1 MKKETTLTLEDVILE
16 LESDLGVLEGSWFR
30 HERMPNDV
38 DAIQLSERW
47 NLDVSSA
54 RRRARRL
61 VATGKWQWVRVND
74 PKCPQGL
81 MVLRKAENG
90 KKAESSSGGN
100 NKRK

>member
-1 MKKETTLTLEDVILE
+1 MKKDTTLTLEDVILE

-38 DAIQLSERW
+38 DAIQLSKRW

-90 KKAESSSGGN
+90 QKAKSSSGGN
-100 NKRK
+100 HKRK